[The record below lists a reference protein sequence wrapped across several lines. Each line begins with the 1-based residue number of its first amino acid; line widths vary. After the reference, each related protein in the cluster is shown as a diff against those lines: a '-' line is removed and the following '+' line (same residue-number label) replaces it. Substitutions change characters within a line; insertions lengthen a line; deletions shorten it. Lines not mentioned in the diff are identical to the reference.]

1 MEKISV
7 ELLDFGRVGCLLVR
21 TITTRCA
28 CKDNQRCKA
37 QMEWFDFFSALHLGQ
52 HLYCHTDN
60 LSKDLQGTKMAAVS
74 GQRLAN
80 LTKGTLTK
88 IRIDQSF
95 DHFYANVARKSE
107 GLLGEPTLPRKRH
120 TPAKLEVGAGA
131 PSYPQTAKDHFVRA
145 YYEAIDLIVRAI
157 YQRGNQESFSS

>member
-1 MEKISV
+1 MEEWDV
-7 ELLDFGRVGCLLVR
+7 CLSERLQPDVCAR
-21 TITTRCA
+21 IT
-28 CKDNQRCKA
+28 RCKA
-37 QMEWFDFFSALHLGQ
+37 QMEWFDFFSALHLGE

-88 IRIDQSF
+88 ICIDQSF
-95 DHFYANVARKSE
+95 DHSHANVARKSE

-120 TPAKLEVGAGA
+120 TPARLKVGAGA
-131 PSYPQTAKDHFVRA
+131 PSYPQTAKDHIVRA

-157 YQRGNQESFSS
+157 YQRVNQESFSS

>member
-1 MEKISV
+1 
-7 ELLDFGRVGCLLVR
+7 
-21 TITTRCA
+21 
-28 CKDNQRCKA
+28 
-37 QMEWFDFFSALHLGQ
+37 
-52 HLYCHTDN
+52 
-60 LSKDLQGTKMAAVS
+60 MAAVS

-120 TPAKLEVGAGA
+120 TSARLEVGAGA
-131 PSYPQTAKDHFVRA
+131 PSYPQTARNHFVRA
-145 YYEAIDLIVRAI
+145 YYEAIDHIVWAI
-157 YQRGNQESFSS
+157 YQRVNQEKLQLLSPDGDPLA